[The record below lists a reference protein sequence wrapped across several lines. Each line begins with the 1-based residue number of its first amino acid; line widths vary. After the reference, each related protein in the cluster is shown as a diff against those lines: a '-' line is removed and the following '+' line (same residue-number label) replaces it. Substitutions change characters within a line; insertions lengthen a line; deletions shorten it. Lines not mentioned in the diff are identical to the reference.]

1 MSSKDFL
8 AWRLEGDS
16 LSEVPER
23 VVEEGPLSLRVNG
36 KPFTV
41 TLRTPGDDR
50 ALILGLMY
58 SEGLVET
65 REDLLALYEEA
76 PGSDGASFW
85 EASIKRRPALEAKLG
100 NRSLASTSS
109 CGFCG
114 KTEWMDEQ
122 GACVRADDGRDAL
135 RVDVK
140 FLQECFRA
148 MQERQDLF
156 GKTGGSHAAAVFAA
170 RGALLAFGEDAG
182 RHNAV
187 DKCVGALWEK
197 DLLAGRGEA
206 AVLCVSG
213 RVSYEIASKAARAG
227 FRVLA
232 AVSAPSSMAVEYCR
246 DNDITLIGF
255 CRGPRATVYAH
266 PERVVSGTSAMEK
279 A

>member
-8 AWRLEGDS
+8 AWRLEGDA

-50 ALILGLMY
+50 SLALGLLF

-65 REDLLALYEEA
+65 PEDLLALYEGA

-114 KTEWMDEQ
+114 KTEWTGEEV
-122 GACVRADDGRDAL
+122 ACATASDNATRIGTEY
-135 RVDVK
+135 
-140 FLQECFRA
+140 LQACFRA
-148 MQERQDLF
+148 MQERQGLF
-156 GKTGGSHAAAVFAA
+156 DKTGGSHAAAVFSAD
-170 RGALLAFGEDAG
+170 GTLLAFGEDAG

-187 DKCVGALWEK
+187 DKCVGFLWEK
-197 DLLAGRGEA
+197 GRLVDA
-206 AVLCVSG
+206 SVLCVSG

-227 FRVLA
+227 FQVLA

-246 DNDITLIGF
+246 ENDITLIGF

-266 PERVVSGTSAMEK
+266 PERVASGKSAMEK